1 MCVYFPE
8 RNNTEKRRVTDGRD
22 WPKTA
27 LWSSQEKNLKSYKS
41 QFLGAL
47 WSSLQFE
54 NFSVVPSVILFGK
67 INSDDAKYFPPLWFF
82 RNLSSHQSESTL
94 RKINVVSEK
103 RNIHLSGNRKVNCLS
118 SRFQA
123 TQKEREIFN
132 HHNFNMSHRDGKNLK
147 RDQRYIWKETS
158 SPLPLLLRQL

>member
-27 LWSSQEKNLKSYKS
+27 LWSSQEKNLKNYKS
-41 QFLGAL
+41 QFKM
-47 WSSLQFE
+47 QFE
-54 NFSVVPSVILFGK
+54 NFPVMLFGK

-147 RDQRYIWKETS
+147 RDRRYIWKETS
-158 SPLPLLLRQL
+158 SPLPLLSRQL